1 MKTKLTLNVD
11 DKIVA
16 RAKKMSAK
24 KNISLSSVVEEYLD
38 KFSKSDLQKD
48 KNGLRKDVKNEPSLI
63 ERIRKYTHH
72 VEISDAEIDKR
83 IEEHMQEKYG
93 L

>member
-16 RAKKMSAK
+16 RAKRASARRK
-24 KNISLSSVVEEYLD
+24 VSLSSVVEHYLD
-38 KFSKSDLQKD
+38 KFSEKSMPERTKS
-48 KNGLRKDVKNEPSLI
+48 NEPSLL
-63 ERIRKYTHH
+63 ERIRKYTHP
-72 VEISDAEIDKR
+72 VNISDEELDKQK
-83 IEEHMQEKYG
+83 EEYLRKKHG

>member
-16 RAKKMSAK
+16 RAKKASARRK
-24 KNISLSSVVEEYLD
+24 VSLSSVVEDYLE
-38 KFSKSDLQKD
+38 KYSRSDLPK
-48 KNGLRKDVKNEPSLI
+48 KNKKPEPSLL
-63 ERIRKYTHH
+63 ERIRKYTHP
-72 VEISDAEIDKR
+72 VEISDEG
-83 IEEHMQEKYG
+83 IEKLKEERVREKYG

>member
-16 RAKKMSAK
+16 RAKRASAK
-24 KNISLSSVVEEYLD
+24 RKVSLSSVVEDYLD
-38 KFSKSDLQKD
+38 KFSQRSLSIKSESK
-48 KNGLRKDVKNEPSLI
+48 EPSLLD
-63 ERIRKYTHH
+63 RIRKYTHP
-72 VEISDAEIDKR
+72 VNKTDEELDKQR
-83 IEEHMQEKYG
+83 EEYLRKKHG